1 MDITKDDSK
10 SLVSSLVRATTE
22 LFLQVE
28 NLAVEWNAVME
39 YLVALHDMEEIKK
52 CVRQGIMNVAAVSVS
67 IGYSNVATEIISAV
81 RKKKEKAS
89 TKTTSKNK

>member
-28 NLAVEWNAVME
+28 NLAV
-39 YLVALHDMEEIKK
+39 
-52 CVRQGIMNVAAVSVS
+52 VS
-67 IGYSNVATEIISAV
+67 T
-81 RKKKEKAS
+81 
-89 TKTTSKNK
+89 